1 MAIQGNFRM
10 GGIDYS
16 TPSLNNNRDYAPSF
30 QREPAV
36 DVPSIFSVPSLP
48 AVTNQMSSNRQP
60 GFGVSNDMRQEDM
73 MKEVVK
79 IQLQDLQQNKDSLQN
94 IDAGDGSGRNL
105 YQTEIQD
112 IITKSPLHQEAYLEE
127 YPVGGAINI
136 GVPSVMEAIAKLT
149 IPGLSMLD
157 NFNIDPK
164 KSNPMFSVENDMFD
178 AGDTSTTQEQDSSI
192 YDSDTI
198 TDSSDNNQNT
208 SDQYT
213 RTPPEDADV
222 YGTYNTPDNYGT
234 GLGYA
239 QQIAGGSNV
248 PGMIAPSMSYSA
260 ANPEGFTQ
268 TDINSG
274 IVPNPFPPIGPAPVM
289 SASPYGVFADDP
301 SYFGPGIG
309 GVTIF
314 DDKDPKDIPLRDIF
328 GGFGGAGNPN
338 MHISHTDIDEQIK
351 GLDLTGM
358 RFDPITRKMV
368 PAEGP
373 DMTGKI
379 NFGNGGFVSDQQQ
392 PKGYQGLNLSGIQ
405 RILDN
410 LS

>member
-30 QREPAV
+30 AREPAV

-60 GFGVSNDMRQEDM
+60 GFSVSNDMRQEDM

-79 IQLQDLQQNKDSLQN
+79 IQLQDLQQNKDVLQN

-136 GVPSVMEAIAKLT
+136 GVPNVMEGIAKLT
-149 IPGLSMLD
+149 IPGLGMLD
-157 NFNIDPK
+157 NFNIDSK
-164 KSNPMFSVENDMFD
+164 KSNPRFSVQNDMFD

-192 YDSDTI
+192 YDSATI

-208 SDQYT
+208 SNQYT
-213 RTPPEDADV
+213 RTPPRNANV
-222 YGTYNTPDNYGT
+222 SYNPPGNYSS
-234 GLGYA
+234 GLAYA

-248 PGMIAPSMSYSA
+248 PGMIAPSKSYSA
-260 ANPEGFTQ
+260 AYPTGFTQ
-268 TDINSG
+268 SDINSG
-274 IVPNPFPPIGPAPVM
+274 SIQNAFPPIGPAPVI
-289 SASPYGVFADDP
+289 SATPDDP
-301 SYFGPGIG
+301 YYLDKGIG

-314 DDKDPKDIPLRDIF
+314 DNNDPKDIPLRDIF

-358 RFDPITRKMV
+358 AIDPRTRPMIANQKPHISHTRFD
-368 PAEGP
+368 E
-373 DMTGKI
+373 
-379 NFGNGGFVSDQQQ
+379 QQ
-392 PKGYQGLNLSGIQ
+392 PQGYQGLNLSGIQ
-405 RILDN
+405 RVLDN

>member
-1 MAIQGNFRM
+1 MAIKGNFRM

-16 TPSLNNNRDYAPSF
+16 TPSLNNNRDYGMSF

-60 GFGVSNDMRQEDM
+60 GLDISNDMLQEDM
-73 MKEVVK
+73 MKDIVK
-79 IQLQDLQQNKDSLQN
+79 SQLQDLQQNKNILQN

-136 GVPSVMEAIAKLT
+136 GVPDAMEALAKLT
-149 IPGLSMLD
+149 IPGLGMLD
-157 NFNIDPK
+157 NFNIDPI
-164 KSNPMFSVENDMFD
+164 KSDPIFSVENDMFD
-178 AGDTSTTQEQDSSI
+178 PGMTTQEKDPSI
-192 YDSDTI
+192 YDSATI

-208 SDQYT
+208 SNQYT
-213 RTPPEDADV
+213 QTPSQNADV
-222 YGTYNTPDNYGT
+222 YGTYNVSNNYGN

-248 PGMIAPSMSYSA
+248 PGMIAPSKSYSA
-260 ANPEGFTQ
+260 AYPTGFTQ
-268 TDINSG
+268 SDINSG
-274 IVPNPFPPIGPAPVM
+274 SIQNPFE
-289 SASPYGVFADDP
+289 SAIPTGQPSPYGVFSDDP
-301 SYFGPGIG
+301 SYFGTGIG

-314 DDKDPKDIPLRDIF
+314 DDKDPKEIPLIDIF
-328 GGFGGAGNPN
+328 SG
-338 MHISHTDIDEQIK
+338 S
-351 GLDLTGM
+351 
-358 RFDPITRKMV
+358 
-368 PAEGP
+368 
-373 DMTGKI
+373 
-379 NFGNGGFVSDQQQ
+379 VSDQQQ

-405 RILDN
+405 RVLDN

>member
-30 QREPAV
+30 AREPAV

-60 GFGVSNDMRQEDM
+60 GFSVSNDMLQEDM
-73 MKEVVK
+73 MKDIVK
-79 IQLQDLQQNKDSLQN
+79 SQLQDLQQNKDILQN

-136 GVPSVMEAIAKLT
+136 GVPNVMEGIAKLT
-149 IPGLSMLD
+149 IPGLGMLD
-157 NFNIDPK
+157 NFNIDSK
-164 KSNPMFSVENDMFD
+164 KSNPRFSVENDMFD
-178 AGDTSTTQEQDSSI
+178 PGMTTQEKDPSI
-192 YDSDTI
+192 YDSATI

-208 SDQYT
+208 SDRYT
-213 RTPPEDADV
+213 RTPSRNADV
-222 YGTYNTPDNYGT
+222 YGTYNVPNNYGT

-248 PGMIAPSMSYSA
+248 PGMIAPSKSYSA
-260 ANPEGFTQ
+260 AYPTGFTQ
-268 TDINSG
+268 SDINSG
-274 IVPNPFPPIGPAPVM
+274 SIQNPFESS
-289 SASPYGVFADDP
+289 SAIPTGQPSPYGVFADDP
-301 SYFGPGIG
+301 SYFGTGIG

-314 DDKDPKDIPLRDIF
+314 DDKDPKEIPLRDIF
-328 GGFGGAGNPN
+328 SG
-338 MHISHTDIDEQIK
+338 S
-351 GLDLTGM
+351 
-358 RFDPITRKMV
+358 
-368 PAEGP
+368 
-373 DMTGKI
+373 
-379 NFGNGGFVSDQQQ
+379 VSDQQQ
-392 PKGYQGLNLSGIQ
+392 PKGYQGLNLAGIQ
-405 RILDN
+405 RVLDN

>member
-1 MAIQGNFRM
+1 MAVQGNFRM

-30 QREPAV
+30 AREPAV

-60 GFGVSNDMRQEDM
+60 GFSVSNDMLQEDM

-79 IQLQDLQQNKDSLQN
+79 TQLQDLQKNKDILQN

-136 GVPSVMEAIAKLT
+136 GVPSVMEGIAKLT
-149 IPGLSMLD
+149 IPGLGMLD
-157 NFNIDPK
+157 NFNIDSK
-164 KSNPMFSVENDMFD
+164 KSNPRFSVENDMFD
-178 AGDTSTTQEQDSSI
+178 PGMTTQEKDPSI
-192 YDSDTI
+192 YDSATI

-208 SDQYT
+208 SDRYT
-213 RTPPEDADV
+213 RTPPRDANV
-222 YGTYNTPDNYGT
+222 SYNTPGNYSS
-234 GLGYA
+234 GLAYA

-274 IVPNPFPPIGPAPVM
+274 IVPNPFPPIGPAPVI

-301 SYFGPGIG
+301 SYFDTGIG

-314 DDKDPKDIPLRDIF
+314 DNNDPKDIPLRDIF

-338 MHISHTDIDEQIK
+338 MHISHTGIDEQIS

-358 RFDPITRKMV
+358 AIDPRTRPMIANQKPHISHTRFD
-368 PAEGP
+368 E
-373 DMTGKI
+373 
-379 NFGNGGFVSDQQQ
+379 QQ
-392 PKGYQGLNLSGIQ
+392 PQGYQGLNLSGIQ
-405 RILDN
+405 RVLDN

>member
-30 QREPAV
+30 AQEPAV

-60 GFGVSNDMRQEDM
+60 GFSVSNDMLQEDM
-73 MKEVVK
+73 MKDIVK
-79 IQLQDLQQNKDSLQN
+79 SQLQDLQQNKDILQN

-136 GVPSVMEAIAKLT
+136 GVPDAMEALAKLT
-149 IPGLSMLD
+149 IPGLGMLD
-157 NFNIDPK
+157 NFNIDPR
-164 KSNPMFSVENDMFD
+164 KSDPRFSVENDMFD
-178 AGDTSTTQEQDSSI
+178 PGMTTQEKDPSI
-192 YDSDTI
+192 YDSATI

-213 RTPPEDADV
+213 RTPPRNADV

-248 PGMIAPSMSYSA
+248 PGMIAPSKSYSA
-260 ANPEGFTQ
+260 AYPTGFTQ
-268 TDINSG
+268 SDINSG
-274 IVPNPFPPIGPAPVM
+274 SIQNPFESS
-289 SASPYGVFADDP
+289 SAIPTGQPSPYGVFADDP
-301 SYFGPGIG
+301 SYFGTGIG

-314 DDKDPKDIPLRDIF
+314 DDKDPKAIPLRDIIT
-328 GGFGGAGNPN
+328 GEIMGGAANQVQN
-338 MHISHTDIDEQIK
+338 LIDENSAPQSY
-351 GLDLTGM
+351 

-368 PAEGP
+368 PAESP

-405 RILDN
+405 RVLDN